1 MDWCITSQA
10 RWHRH
15 DNDMKSAPVRRAL
28 FLFPTDQMGGAERVT
43 RMLAEAAL
51 KSDRFDE
58 VTCFV
63 VARPPQGMLNALAKH
78 PRARVIHTSA
88 RKEFL
93 GIPKLLRLLASEHFE
108 LVFSS
113 HTHLNAFASL
123 ARRLGL
129 LRTRH
134 LVTRESTLIF
144 ERKMGWRGSVIRSL
158 YRFYGAQDL
167 IVCQTQRMAASLAH
181 HTQHRFDPITTT
193 LANPIDLPA
202 IASARLLPAPQLD
215 HIPKTAFKIVWCGRL
230 ASVKSPI
237 RAIETLEELHRAG
250 KTDAHLVMIGDG
262 PMRDQIA
269 SHAQKLGIAA
279 HLTLAGYHPAPAT
292 LMQHCQVGLMTSD
305 VEGFPNVILE
315 MLAAGVAFIVTTDCA
330 GDLTEIPNTAIT
342 NKKTSSDLAQKIL
355 DQTINSPFKTNVDRH
370 LKERDP
376 TEFIRRITQ

>member
-1 MDWCITSQA
+1 MPSNA
-10 RWHRH
+10 LWHRH
-15 DNDMKSAPVRRAL
+15 DQDMNSAPVRRAL

-63 VARPPQGMLNALAKH
+63 LARPPRGTLDALATH
-78 PRARVIHTSA
+78 PRARVIHTCA

-93 GIPKLLRLLASEHFE
+93 GIPKLLRLLASKHFE

-123 ARRLGL
+123 ARRIGL
-129 LRTRH
+129 LRTRR

-144 ERKMGWRGSVIRSL
+144 ERKMGWLGSVILSL

-181 HTQHRFDPITTT
+181 HTQHRFDTITKT

-215 HIPKTAFKIVWCGRL
+215 HIPNTAFKIVWCGRL
-230 ASVKSPI
+230 SSVKSPL
-237 RAIETLEELHRAG
+237 RAIETLEELHKAG

-269 SHAQKLGIAA
+269 SHAEKLGIAS
-279 HLTLAGYHPAPAT
+279 HLTLVGHHPAPAA

-315 MLAAGVAFIVTTDCA
+315 MLAAGVPWVVTTDCA
-330 GDLTEIPNTAIT
+330 GGLNEIPSIAIEGSFTAR
-342 NKKTSSDLAQKIL
+342 SLAQKIKAKANFAHSTQNTAL
-355 DQTINSPFKTNVDRH
+355 PLANLSPEDY
-370 LKERDP
+370 L
-376 TEFIRRITQ
+376 RRLLA

>member
-1 MDWCITSQA
+1 MPSKA

-15 DNDMKSAPVRRAL
+15 DHDMNPAPVRRAL

-51 KSDRFDE
+51 KSDRIDE

-63 VARPPQGMLNALAKH
+63 LARPSQGTLDALVTH

-88 RKEFL
+88 LKEFL

-113 HTHLNAFASL
+113 HTHLNALASL
-123 ARRLGL
+123 ARGLGL
-129 LRTRH
+129 LRTRR

-144 ERKMGWRGSVIRSL
+144 ERKMGWRGRVIRSL

-167 IVCQTQRMAASLAH
+167 IVCQTQRMAASLARY
-181 HTQHRFDPITTT
+181 TQHRFDPITTT

-202 IASARLLPAPQLD
+202 IANARLLSAPQLD
-215 HIPKTAFKIVWCGRL
+215 HIPNTAFKIVWCGRL
-230 ASVKSPI
+230 SSVKSPL
-237 RAIETLEELHRAG
+237 RAVETLDELHRAG

-269 SHAQKLGIAA
+269 SHAEKLGIAA
-279 HLTLAGYHPAPAT
+279 HLTLAGYHPAPAA
-292 LMQHCQVGLMTSD
+292 LMQHCQAGLMTSD

-315 MLAAGVAFIVTTDCA
+315 MLAAGVAFVVTTDCA
-330 GDLTEIPNTAIT
+330 GGLKEIPNTAIT
-342 NKKTSSDLAQKIL
+342 KKKTPSELAQKIL
-355 DQTINSPFKTNVDRH
+355 IQTVSSLDKTEVNRH